1 MVNHLNITALL
12 YSKSQLYSNPL
23 TAEKSRFNPVSQ
35 FNPVSHLICIPFNP
49 DPGGIQFKIPYIPI
63 PTEIRIPVDPC
74 SELIQLKVM
83 NGTCINT
90 IASNQNFR
98 KTVKCKKNYEQ
109 APNKTALFM
118 HNFTCNYPLHLFPFP
133 MVYFHTVPRCNSR
146 IMSDH
151 VVLNFRTLK
160 YVNNRCS
167 VLWFIKPES
176 NQK

>member
-23 TAEKSRFNPVSQ
+23 TAEKSCFNPVSR

-98 KTVKCKKNYEQ
+98 KTVKCKK
-109 APNKTALFM
+109 
-118 HNFTCNYPLHLFPFP
+118 
-133 MVYFHTVPRCNSR
+133 
-146 IMSDH
+146 IM
-151 VVLNFRTLK
+151 NLK
-160 YVNNRCS
+160 HR
-167 VLWFIKPES
+167 IKPHYLCIILHVITHYISSHSPWYIFTPYLGVTRES
-176 NQK
+176 CQITWF